1 MSNKNITFFV
11 SGLDSGGIEN
21 YLLRFLQY
29 KHKEFNNIYVY
40 CKSGKGGQLEG
51 RYLEL
56 NNVTVVKEILP
67 FVGKGPYKTLKNF
80 FIKHNVD
87 AVCDFTGNFSGR
99 VLYIAK
105 SIGISKRIAFYRGSN
120 DRFSQ
125 SLLKNLYNCWVKS
138 LVYKNSSDILS
149 NSKAAFDYFFP
160 RQWQKDTKFS
170 VIYNGI
176 NTASF
181 LEETSNLR
189 EEMLIPNDA
198 FVIGHT
204 GRFNEAKN
212 HQTILQVADR
222 IISKHDDV
230 YFILCGNGVKNGVES
245 YFADR
250 KLPNRILAYDN
261 RDDIAKFLNT
271 MDCYFFPS
279 LTEGQPNAL
288 IEAMVMG
295 LPFVASNIPS
305 IAETVS
311 TDSKLIEPSD
321 VLSFSEILDDFYKQ
335 KVKRDVNLQQQ
346 ICEKFDHRKRFDE
359 FFQILNKK

>member
-1 MSNKNITFFV
+1 MSNKNIAFFV

-29 KHKEFNNIYVY
+29 KHKAFNNIYVY

-56 NNVTVVKEILP
+56 YNVTVIKEALP
-67 FVGKGPYKTLKNF
+67 FIGKDQYKALKRF
-80 FIKHNVD
+80 LIKHNVD

-105 SIGISKRIAFYRGSN
+105 SIGISKRIAFYRGSK
-120 DRFSQ
+120 DHFKR
-125 SLLKNLYNCWVKS
+125 SLLKNLYNSWVKS

-160 RQWQKDTKFS
+160 YQWKNDNRFA

-176 NTASF
+176 NTALF

-189 EEMLIPNDA
+189 EEMLIPDDA

-212 HQTILQVADR
+212 HQTILQVADK
-222 IISKHDDV
+222 IISKYDDV
-230 YFILCGNGVKNGVES
+230 YFILCGNGVKCGVES
-245 YFADR
+245 YFAER

-261 RDDIAKFLNT
+261 RDDIPKFLNT

-305 IAETVS
+305 IAETVI
-311 TDSKLIEPSD
+311 TDSKLNEPLD
-321 VLSFSEILDDFYKQ
+321 VLSFSETLDEFYKQ

-346 ICEKFDHRKRFDE
+346 TREKFDHRKRFNE
-359 FFQILNKK
+359 FFQILNKE